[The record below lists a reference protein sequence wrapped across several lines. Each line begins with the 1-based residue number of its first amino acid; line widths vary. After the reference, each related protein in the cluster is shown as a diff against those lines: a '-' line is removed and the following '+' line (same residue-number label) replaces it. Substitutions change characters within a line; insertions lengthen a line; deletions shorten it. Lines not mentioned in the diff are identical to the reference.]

1 MNRRCGGGVPCATT
15 PDYRI
20 DELDKESVS
29 PRTTVTAHPKM
40 DTFVGGRGVGDDWW
54 GPVGLAPAPVVLLP
68 VGLIPTST
76 PPRRSWVDVWV
87 TRPFRRLS
95 LSGGGIP

>member
-1 MNRRCGGGVPCATT
+1 MRYH

-29 PRTTVTAHPKM
+29 PRPTVTAHPKM

-54 GPVGLAPAPVVLLP
+54 GPVGLAPAPVCIATRRVNSHIHAP
-68 VGLIPTST
+68 PSVVG
-76 PPRRSWVDVWV
+76 
-87 TRPFRRLS
+87 
-95 LSGGGIP
+95 